1 MKHVI
6 TLPEERGT
14 KKLEWLLS
22 RFSLSFSSYQDPTK
36 QGFGQLKAFNDDL
49 LQPGLGFGT
58 HPHDNM
64 EIISIML
71 KGIMSHKDSM
81 GYEGNVGPYDV
92 QIMSAGSGLFH
103 SEYNVSENNEV
114 VNFLQIWINPKIKNT
129 QPSYKKMSF
138 PLEGRKNSLKK
149 IIANEKSTEFLYIN
163 QEASLYL
170 GNFEAGK
177 NLDYNFK
184 KDNRCVFIFI
194 LDGEAVVNDVKLEKR
209 YSIGIWDTEKIEIK
223 FNKETEFVLIEVPV
237 NQ

>member
-14 KKLEWLLS
+14 KKLDWLLS
-22 RFSLSFSSYQDPTK
+22 RFSLSFSNYQDPTK

-71 KGIMSHKDSM
+71 KGTMSHKDSM
-81 GYEGNVGPYDV
+81 GYEGNVGSYDV
-92 QIMSAGSGLFH
+92 QIMSAGSGLHH

-163 QEASLYL
+163 QDASLYL

-177 NLDYNFK
+177 SLD
-184 KDNRCVFIFI
+184 
-194 LDGEAVVNDVKLEKR
+194 
-209 YSIGIWDTEKIEIK
+209 
-223 FNKETEFVLIEVPV
+223 
-237 NQ
+237 